1 MNSGYYLSE
10 RGNFQIWYPPNFFQ
24 KGKQRAEMIDSN
36 GIERVVDYDLST
48 ALLVSVTFDFEFIG
62 DL

>member
-1 MNSGYYLSE
+1 MKEGYYLSE
-10 RGNFQIWYPPNFFQ
+10 LGSFHVWYPANFFQ
-24 KGKQRAEMIDSN
+24 KGGQRAEMIDSN

-48 ALLVSVTFDFEFIG
+48 ALLVSVTFDFEFLG